1 MNISTAELLLAR
13 KIQSFYNC
21 TSTTTV
27 LISSW
32 LLISVRTKVPSARIS
47 CTMTVFFLS
56 FCSSFPLVSNH
67 REYKVSATV
76 QVLLVSSWLLC
87 THQYQ
92 NKVAVCK
99 NVLHYEYAVFFLSFC
114 SSFTL
119 VSNHSARISD
129 SWLVH
134 SAMAWLSGQTSGTGY
149 TWVQSKLDDTRS
161 MGNAEEYERENITGL
176 CYSALLL
183 LLAVLFVLVTN
194 GQSMGCITLTLQYR
208 NCFSPFQ
215 LKTTTTEITLKCC
228 WFQ

>member
-1 MNISTAELLLAR
+1 MDISTAELLLAR

-56 FCSSFPLVSNH
+56 FCSSFP
-67 REYKVSATV
+67 
-76 QVLLVSSWLLC
+76 
-87 THQYQ
+87 
-92 NKVAVCK
+92 
-99 NVLHYEYAVFFLSFC
+99 
-114 SSFTL
+114 L

-183 LLAVLFVLVTN
+183 LFAVLFVLVTN

-215 LKTTTTEITLKCC
+215 LKTTTETTLKCC